1 MPSCAEKKT
10 GTKKSV
16 FISKPQAPQR
26 SGGGGYDGKDG
37 ECLDERALSDVEAK
51 LREYS
56 PHTRGRVTAAPGPF
70 IIS

>member
-1 MPSCAEKKT
+1 MFGVVLMMRK
-10 GTKKSV
+10 
-16 FISKPQAPQR
+16 QAQGR
-26 SGGGGYDGKDG
+26 G
-37 ECLDERALSDVEAK
+37 